1 MVFGLQ
7 LSLVQ
12 FVVVGYCWNYVIIS
26 FILGV

>member
-26 FILGV
+26 FILEV